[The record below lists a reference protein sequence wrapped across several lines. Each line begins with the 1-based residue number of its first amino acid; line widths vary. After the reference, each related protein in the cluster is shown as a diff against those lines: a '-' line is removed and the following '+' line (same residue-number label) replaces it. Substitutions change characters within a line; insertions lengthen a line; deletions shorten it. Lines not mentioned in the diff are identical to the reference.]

1 MNKNDLIEKVSRVTC
16 AKKEAADA
24 VNELI
29 SAIKQALRNDK
40 RVTISGL
47 GSFNVKYRKARKG
60 LNPRTRK
67 QIYIKEKATVK
78 FKPAKNILIDK
89 D

>member
-29 SAIKQALRNDK
+29 SAIKQALRDDK

-67 QIYIKEKATVK
+67 QIYIKEKAMVK